1 MDSQRRSFNK
11 HLGFSA
17 LSIGA
22 IPLLGISGCATTQPT
37 ITATQPIAPQPTTIA
52 QRPLIKP
59 PRLKKGDT
67 VGLIAPSGYADD
79 GMIEKSVKNIESLG
93 LRVKASANL
102 RARHGGYAGTRNLR
116 AADMHAMFL
125 DPQVSAIWTV
135 RGGSGGAALL
145 PLLDYELI
153 RKNAKIL
160 VGFSDITAL
169 HLAIQRRS
177 RIVTF
182 HGPAGVSTFSGYSAA
197 HLRAVL
203 MEPQANYTM
212 SIAPEHRA
220 KAAKDAL
227 YRARRVNQTGALIAE
242 GILTGGNLS
251 VFAALIGTPYAAQ
264 YENALLFLEDV
275 GEAPYRID
283 RMLAQLDQSAAFA
296 TAAGIILGIFE
307 RAGATNNDP
316 TLTLDQIADEHF
328 GALKIPTI
336 SGFSFG
342 HIAQQCTLPMGVR
355 ARLDADLQTL
365 TLLEPAV
372 S

>member
-1 MDSQRRSFNK
+1 MNSQRRRFNK
-11 HLGFSA
+11 QIGFSA
-17 LSIGA
+17 LTLA
-22 IPLLGISGCATTQPT
+22 ALPLLGVSGCATNSPSASSPVAAPV
-37 ITATQPIAPQPTTIA
+37 ATNAA
-52 QRPLIKP
+52 LRPLIKP

-67 VGLIAPSGYADD
+67 VALIAPSGYADD
-79 GMIEKSVKNIESLG
+79 SMIEKSVKNIESLG
-93 LRVKASANL
+93 LRVKPSANL
-102 RARHGGYAGTRNLR
+102 RARHGGYAGTRALR
-116 AADMHAMFL
+116 AADLHAMFS
-125 DPQVSAIWTV
+125 DPQVNAIWTV

-153 RKNAKIL
+153 RNNAKIL

-220 KAAKDAL
+220 RAAKDVL
-227 YRARRVNQTGALIAE
+227 YKTRRVNQSGNLSAE

-264 YENALLFLEDV
+264 YENALLFLEDI

-307 RAGATNNDP
+307 RAGVTNNDP
-316 TLTLDQIADEHF
+316 SLTLDQIADEHF

-355 ARLDADLQTL
+355 ARLDADIQTL

>member
-1 MDSQRRSFNK
+1 MDSQRRNFNQ
-11 HLGFSA
+11 HIGFSA
-17 LSIGA
+17 LTLTA
-22 IPLLGISGCATTQPT
+22 LPMLGLTGCATNQSTAPVSAT
-37 ITATQPIAPQPTTIA
+37 SPVAAKATQRA
-52 QRPLIKP
+52 LIKP
-59 PRLKKGDT
+59 PHLKRGDT

-79 GMIEKSVKNIESLG
+79 SMIEKSVKNIESLG
-93 LRVKASANL
+93 LRVKTSANL
-102 RARHGGYAGTRNLR
+102 RARHGGYAGTRTTR
-116 AADMHAMFL
+116 VADLHAMFL
-125 DPQVSAIWTV
+125 DPQVNAIWTV

-153 RKNAKIL
+153 RNNAKIL

-182 HGPAGVSTFSGYSAA
+182 HGPAGVSTFSGYSAG
-197 HLRAVL
+197 HLRAIL

-220 KAAKDAL
+220 RGAKDAL
-227 YRARRVNQTGALIAE
+227 YRARRINQTGNLSAE
-242 GILTGGNLS
+242 GVLTGGNLS

-283 RMLAQLDQSAAFA
+283 RLLAQLDQSAAFA

-307 RAGATNNDP
+307 RAGVTNNDP
-316 TLTLDQIADEHF
+316 SLSFEQITDEHF
-328 GALKIPTI
+328 GTLKIPAI

-365 TLLEPAV
+365 TLLETAV